1 MSDIAYKTKRSQ
13 LEQACIHILLG
24 LVAFAALFPLVYVAI
39 VSITPLSE
47 VARNGG
53 FSILPRQVTFG
64 AYEAVFASPLVPK
77 ALQVTILVTVVGTLA
92 NLMFTALLAYPLS
105 KRSLPMRSVILL
117 FLLFTLVFGGG
128 LIPTYLVVHAT
139 GLVNTLFALFVPTLV
154 NTFYLLIMKTFF
166 ESLPEELIEAAR
178 IDGYGEFRLLFSVVL
193 PLSKPVM
200 ATMALFYGVAHWN
213 EFFAGIIY
221 INDSNLMPLQVVL
234 RNMLAGSTIS
244 SELQTLN
251 PQLAAKLPGE
261 TFKMALVVVS
271 TMPIMFVYP
280 FLQKYMTQG
289 MMLGAIKG

>member
-1 MSDIAYKTKRSQ
+1 MSDIAYKTIRSQ
-13 LEQACIHILLG
+13 LEQACIYILLG
-24 LVAFAALFPLVYVAI
+24 LVAFTALFPLVYVTI

-53 FSILPRQVTFG
+53 FSIFPRQVTFS
-64 AYEAVFASPLVPK
+64 AYGAVFASSLVPK
-77 ALQVTILVTVVGTLA
+77 ALQVTILVTVVGMLA
-92 NLMFTALLAYPLS
+92 NLIFTAMLAYPLS
-105 KRSLPMRSVILL
+105 KRSLPLRSVILT

-213 EFFAGIIY
+213 EYFAGIIY

-234 RNMLAGSTIS
+234 RNMLTDSTVS
-244 SELQTLN
+244 SDLLTLS

-271 TMPIMFVYP
+271 TMPIIVVYP
-280 FLQKYMTQG
+280 FLQKYLTQG